1 MTIKLTATV
10 LSALALGGVV
20 WAESASAEGVLEC
33 QIIKTERFRD
43 SSEKTTNMTWVLKIN
58 KDTWELISAGGF
70 VVKDVLKPGD
80 EMFGPQ
86 PLTTTDTS
94 YTLVPS
100 AQVNRVDAA
109 LSLSLSGIPPTIN
122 RITGEFYSQVTTT
135 DSRDNHLMVTDT
147 EKGQCQQSSMKPKL

>member
-10 LSALALGGVV
+10 VSALALGGAI

-33 QIIKTERFRD
+33 QLVRTERFHD
-43 SSEKTTNMTWVLKIN
+43 LPEKTTNLTWVLKIN
-58 KDTWELISAGGF
+58 KDTWDLISADGL
-70 VVKDVLKPGD
+70 VVKDLLKPGD

-100 AQVNRVDAA
+100 EKVNRVDAD

-135 DSRDNHLMVTDT
+135 DSRDNHLIVTDT
-147 EKGQCQQSSMKPKL
+147 MKGQCQQSSMKPKL

>member
-1 MTIKLTATV
+1 MTIKLTATI
-10 LSALALGGVV
+10 LSALALGGVI

-33 QIIKTERFRD
+33 QIVRTERFRD

-94 YTLVPS
+94 YTLWPPEK
-100 AQVNRVDAA
+100 VNRLVGN
-109 LSLSLSGIPPTIN
+109 LSLSGIPTTIN
-122 RITGEFYSQVTTT
+122 RITGEFNSEVTSI
-135 DSRDNHLMVTDT
+135 DSRDHQLIVHDT
-147 EKGQCQQSSMKPKL
+147 MKGQCQQSSMKPKL